1 MPYPQPSICQFPANG
16 VEQVV
21 GTVVVV
27 VLAGVVVVV
36 ALGAVVVVIV
46 LVVVVVGAAG
56 GSGMGQIV
64 SGPNRRHFPTSFS
77 RQRLYFARRKRPHAF
92 TICGAHVERHSA
104 LEATSVASA
113 RPLATAA
120 ARMVIVAKRFTVPV
134 PICSA
139 PDSGAPVKVD
149 AATPMRHRVGADTR
163 REVGVLSPRV

>member
-1 MPYPQPSICQFPANG
+1 MPFPQPSICQFPANG

-21 GTVVVV
+21 GIVVVVVLGTVVVVVVGTVVIV

-77 RQRLYFARRKRPHAF
+77 RQGLYFARRKRPHAF

-120 ARMVIVAKRFTVPV
+120 ARMVMVAKRFTVPV
-134 PICSA
+134 PICSD

-149 AATPMRHRVGADTR
+149 AAAPM
-163 REVGVLSPRV
+163 